1 MTDLDMMLL
10 VAGVFFALMVALY
23 IISMEL
29 NLREYRERVY
39 TRQVTFRGKGSLISI
54 EYDGGAN
61 YYPSYDNPSFDGTLV
76 FRFEKP
82 VDPYS
87 IRAVFLSDGDI
98 TCDNRDV
105 RITIV
110 RGP

>member
-1 MTDLDMMLL
+1 MTDFSIVLQ
-10 VAGVFFALMVALY
+10 VAGAFLVLVVALH

-39 TRQVTFRGKGSLISI
+39 ARQVTFRGKGSLISI

-61 YYPSYDNPSFDGTLV
+61 YYPSYDAPSFDRTLV

-82 VDPYS
+82 VNSYS
-87 IRAVFLSDGDI
+87 IRAVFLSDGNI
-98 TCDNRDV
+98 TCDSRDV

>member
-1 MTDLDMMLL
+1 MTDLGIMLL
-10 VAGVFFALMVALY
+10 VAGAFFTLMVVLY
-23 IISMEL
+23 IARMEL
-29 NLREYRERVY
+29 NLREYKERVY

-54 EYDGGAN
+54 EYSGGAN
-61 YYPSYDNPSFDGTLV
+61 YYPSHDAPSFDGTLV

-98 TCDNRDV
+98 TCDSRDV

-110 RGP
+110 RKP